1 MVKVLKKNVLRL
13 IISSDAAP
21 RQYFP
26 LSNILLSVVKYLL
39 LPARLRTSGKTE
51 ELLQKQGRKERSI
64 AMERL
69 KTKEIWTREKEAKNK
84 DWEDVIGAAWDG
96 RTCWHFQVILQSHAG
111 ASYPDVASSW
121 CIAKR
126 TLNNRS
132 WVSKWEIHLGL
143 KHATRLIAALRHSEL
158 IGTSRKV
165 PKLTSSRGFKSI

>member
-1 MVKVLKKNVLRL
+1 M
-13 IISSDAAP
+13 
-21 RQYFP
+21 
-26 LSNILLSVVKYLL
+26 VKYLL

-64 AMERL
+64 TMERL

-84 DWEDVIGAAWDG
+84 DWGDVIGATWDR
-96 RTCWHFQVILQSHAG
+96 RTCLTWWHFQVILQSHAG
-111 ASYPDVASSW
+111 ALYPDVASNW
-121 CIAKR
+121 WIAQR

-165 PKLTSSRGFKSI
+165 SKLTSSRGFKSI